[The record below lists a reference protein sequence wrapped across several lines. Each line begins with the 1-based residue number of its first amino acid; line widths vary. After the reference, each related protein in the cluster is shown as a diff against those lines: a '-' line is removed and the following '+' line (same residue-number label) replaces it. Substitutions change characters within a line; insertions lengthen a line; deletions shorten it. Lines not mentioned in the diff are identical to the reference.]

1 MTRLLALEASVLVV
15 VDAQPGFGDAP
26 ADGVVARIGWLAAVA
41 AALGVPIVV
50 TEEDPDRNGRT
61 SEAIRQVL
69 PETTPVLVKPVFG
82 LADVP
87 AILAAIEATGR
98 TTAVLVG
105 METDV
110 CVTQSALGL
119 LDRGYRVAVVED
131 ATYAPHGAH
140 EAGIRRMTGAGVE
153 VLHARGVYYEWV
165 RSVDAARRFE
175 LEHPELREPPGFR
188 L

>member
-1 MTRLLALEASVLVV
+1 MTRLLDRDASVLVII
-15 VDAQPGFGDAP
+15 DTQPGF
-26 ADGVVARIGWLAAVA
+26 ADGAPDGTVARVAWLAAVG

-50 TEEDPDRNGRT
+50 TEEDPERNGRT
-61 SEAIRQVL
+61 IESIRAVL
-69 PETTPVLVKPVFG
+69 PETTPVLGKPIFG

-87 AILAAIEATGR
+87 SILEAIVATGR

-119 LDRGYRVAVVED
+119 LDRGYRVAIVED
-131 ATYAPHGAH
+131 ATFAPGEAH
-140 EAGIRRMTGAGVE
+140 DAGVRRMAGAGVE

-165 RSVDAARRFE
+165 RTVEAARRFE
-175 LEHPELREPPGFR
+175 LEHPDLCEPPGFR

>member
-1 MTRLLALEASVLVV
+1 MTRLLERDTSVLVI
-15 VDAQPGFGDAP
+15 VDTQPGFAEGAP
-26 ADGVVARIGWLAAVA
+26 DGIVARAAWLAAVG
-41 AALGVPIVV
+41 AALRVPVVV
-50 TEEDPDRNGRT
+50 TEEDPERNGRT
-61 SEAIRQVL
+61 IQSIRQVL

-87 AILAAIEATGR
+87 AILEAIEAAGR

-110 CVTQSALGL
+110 CVAQSALGL

-131 ATYAPHGAH
+131 ATYAPAAAH
-140 EAGIRRMTGAGVE
+140 DAGLRRMTGAGVE

-165 RSVDAARRFE
+165 RTLEAARRFE
-175 LEHPELREPPGFR
+175 LEHPELCEPPGFR